1 MVADLGW
8 DRPVFDVV
16 GGGGPGRGG
25 SRGGWAREDL
35 DHESVGR
42 ARVQLA
48 ALFDEE
54 PGPRRL
60 LVYLGGDCFVDLRGL
75 RLLLDLG
82 AQLRCRG
89 GALVVVA
96 PPLCLTEML
105 AVLDLAEALICQ
117 ALEQGRAVPLV
128 DSVRRAAWWA
138 RTSTRG

>member
-1 MVADLGW
+1 MVADLRW

-16 GGGGPGRGG
+16 GVPATAG
-25 SRGGWAREDL
+25 STWVWAREDL

-75 RLLLDLG
+75 RLLLDLA

-105 AVLDLAEALICQ
+105 AVLDLEESLPMV
-117 ALEQGRAVPLV
+117 G
-128 DSVRRAAWWA
+128 SVRRAAWWA